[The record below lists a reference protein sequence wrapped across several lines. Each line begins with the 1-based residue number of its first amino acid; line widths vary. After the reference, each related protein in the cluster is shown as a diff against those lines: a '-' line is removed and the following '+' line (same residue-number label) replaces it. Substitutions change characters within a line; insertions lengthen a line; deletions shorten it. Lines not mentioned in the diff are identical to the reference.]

1 MSIRFDRA
9 NSELQRCISN
19 IIQNQLN
26 DPRLNPLIYISEV
39 EVTPDFKFCKV
50 KVALDSDD
58 EKELNQTISIL
69 QKSEG
74 FIKKQLAQMVR
85 MPKLPKFNFVI
96 DKGTQAT
103 VRINELLKGLNIPK
117 EDEGDND

>member
-1 MSIRFDRA
+1 MSIRFERA

-26 DPRLNPLIYISEV
+26 DPRINPLIYVSEV
-39 EVTPDFKFCKV
+39 EVTPDFKYCKV
-50 KVALDSDD
+50 KIALDSED
-58 EKELNQTISIL
+58 EKELQENISVL

-85 MPKLPKFNFVI
+85 MPYMPKLNFVI

-103 VRINELLKGLNIPK
+103 IRVNELLKGLNIPR
-117 EDEGDND
+117 EDEIDD

>member
-1 MSIRFDRA
+1 MSIRFERA

-26 DPRLNPLIYISEV
+26 DPRLNPLIYVSEV
-39 EVTPDFKFCKV
+39 EVTPDFKYCKV
-50 KVALDSDD
+50 KIALDSED
-58 EKELNQTISIL
+58 EKELEETIAVL

-74 FIKKQLAQMVR
+74 FIKKQLSQMVR
-85 MPKLPKFNFVI
+85 MPYMPKLNFVI

-103 VRINELLKGLNIPK
+103 IRVNELLKGLNIPH
-117 EDEGDND
+117 EDESDD

>member
-1 MSIRFDRA
+1 MSIRFERA

-26 DPRLNPLIYISEV
+26 DPRLSPLLYISEV
-39 EVTPDFKFCKV
+39 EVTPDFKYCKV
-50 KVALDSDD
+50 KVALDSEDK
-58 EKELNQTISIL
+58 KELDQTIAVL

-85 MPKLPKFNFVI
+85 MPYMPKLKFVI

-103 VRINELLKGLNIPK
+103 VRVNELLKGLNIPH
-117 EDEGDND
+117 EDEEDND

>member
-1 MSIRFDRA
+1 MSIRFERA
-9 NSELQRCISN
+9 NSELQRCLSN

-26 DPRLNPLIYISEV
+26 DPRINPLIYISEV

-50 KVALDSDD
+50 KVALDSENDA
-58 EKELNQTISIL
+58 ELLQNISVL

-74 FIKKQLAQMVR
+74 FIKKQLAQMVK
-85 MPKLPKFNFVI
+85 MPFVPKLNFVI

-103 VRINELLKGLNIPK
+103 VRINELLKGLKIPH
-117 EDEGDND
+117 EE

>member
-1 MSIRFDRA
+1 MSIRFERA

-26 DPRLNPLIYISEV
+26 DPRHSPLLYISEV
-39 EVTPDFKFCKV
+39 EVTPDFKYCKV
-50 KVALDSDD
+50 KVALDSEDK
-58 EKELNQTISIL
+58 KELDQTIAVL

-85 MPKLPKFNFVI
+85 MPYMPKLNFVI

-103 VRINELLKGLNIPK
+103 VRVNELLKGLNIPH
-117 EDEGDND
+117 EDEEDND

>member
-1 MSIRFDRA
+1 MSIRFERA

-26 DPRLNPLIYISEV
+26 DPRLSPMLYISEV
-39 EVTPDFKFCKV
+39 EVTPDFKYCKV
-50 KVALDSDD
+50 KVALDSES
-58 EKELNQTISIL
+58 EKELDQTLAIL
-69 QKSEG
+69 KKSEG

-85 MPKLPKFNFVI
+85 MPYMPKLNFVI

-103 VRINELLKGLNIPK
+103 IRVNELLKGLNIPQ
-117 EDEGDND
+117 EEDND

>member
-1 MSIRFDRA
+1 MSIRFERA

-26 DPRLNPLIYISEV
+26 YPRLSPLLYISEV
-39 EVTPDFKFCKV
+39 EVTPDFKYCKV
-50 KVALDSDD
+50 KVALDSEDK
-58 EKELNQTISIL
+58 KELDQTIAVL

-85 MPKLPKFNFVI
+85 MPYMPKLNFVI

-103 VRINELLKGLNIPK
+103 VRVNELLKGLNIPH
-117 EDEGDND
+117 EDEEDND

>member
-1 MSIRFDRA
+1 MSIRFERA

-19 IIQNQLN
+19 FIQNQLN
-26 DPRLNPLIYISEV
+26 DPRLSPLLYISEV
-39 EVTPDFKFCKV
+39 EVTPDFKYCKV
-50 KVALDSDD
+50 KVALDSEDK
-58 EKELNQTISIL
+58 KELDQTIAVL

-85 MPKLPKFNFVI
+85 MPYMPKLNFVI

-103 VRINELLKGLNIPK
+103 VRVNELLKGLNIPH
-117 EDEGDND
+117 EDEEDND

>member
-1 MSIRFDRA
+1 MSIRFERA

-26 DPRLNPLIYISEV
+26 DPRINPLIYVSEV
-39 EVTPDFKFCKV
+39 EVTPDFKYCKV
-50 KVALDSDD
+50 KIALDS
-58 EKELNQTISIL
+58 ENEEELQENIAVL

-74 FIKKQLAQMVR
+74 FIKKQLANMVR
-85 MPKLPKFNFVI
+85 MPFMPKLNFVI

-103 VRINELLKGLNIPK
+103 IRVNELLRGLNIPH
-117 EDEGDND
+117 EDDIDD

>member
-1 MSIRFDRA
+1 MSIRFERA
-9 NSELQRCISN
+9 NSQLQKCISN

-26 DPRLNPLIYISEV
+26 DPRLNPLLYISEV

-50 KVALDSDD
+50 KVALDSEDNS
-58 EKELNQTISIL
+58 ELEQTISIL

-74 FIKKQLAQMVR
+74 FIKKQLAQMVKMPY
-85 MPKLPKFNFVI
+85 MPKLNFVI

-103 VRINELLKGLNIPK
+103 VRINELLKGLNIPQK
-117 EDEGDND
+117 DEEDND